1 MHTELDHLTFRT
13 IKLIKMKT
21 YTLEQF
27 KKYLSKQDSMGDIM
41 YNLSKIDDYLVN
53 DEIILIESTDE
64 LHDFLVDLE
73 YHQNEKFEWREVVY
87 EITDEVTDFIREY
100 RYESFTEIRTNLEEL
115 LENGLIKRI

>member
-1 MHTELDHLTFRT
+1 
-13 IKLIKMKT
+13 MKT

>member
-1 MHTELDHLTFRT
+1 
-13 IKLIKMKT
+13 MKT

-53 DEIILIESTDE
+53 DEITLIESTDE

-100 RYESFTEIRTNLEEL
+100 RYETFTEIRTNLEEL